1 MAYFYV
7 VLLGIA
13 VSLDGFVAGMAYGI
27 KGIRMPLISV
37 AIVGLVTAICAG
49 AAMVLAN
56 GLGAIINTQL
66 AISCGAALLILIGLF
81 SLFQEYLTKDVRS
94 YKAEGEVTARKLSFS
109 VGRLVISIV
118 AKPETADVDNS
129 NNISPL
135 ESIFL
140 GLALGLDNM
149 MAAFAAALM
158 GWLPPTAPLMMGAI
172 QMVVISA
179 GLYVSKRFVPER
191 VKKRF
196 PYLPGTILIL
206 IGLLRLG

>member
-1 MAYFYV
+1 MTYFYV
-7 VLLGIA
+7 ILLGLA
-13 VSLDGFVAGMAYGI
+13 VSLDGFVAGIAYGI

-37 AIVGLVTAICAG
+37 AIVGMVTAICAW
-49 AAMVLAN
+49 ASMALAN
-56 GLGAIINTQL
+56 VLGAIINSQL

-94 YKAEGEVTARKLSFS
+94 YQAEGEVTARKLSFS

-118 AKPETADVDNS
+118 AKPETADVDKS

-135 ESIFL
+135 ESVFL

-149 MAAFAAALM
+149 LAAFAAALM
-158 GWLPPTAPLMMGAI
+158 GWLPPTAPFMMGAI

-179 GLYVSKRFVPER
+179 GLYVSRRFIPDR

>member
-1 MAYFYV
+1 MTFLYV
-7 VLLGIA
+7 VLLGLA
-13 VSLDGFVAGMAYGI
+13 VSLDGFVAGMAYGM
-27 KGIRMPLISV
+27 KGIRMPLISLV
-37 AIVGLVTAICAG
+37 IVGLVTAVCAG
-49 AAMVLAN
+49 TAMALAN
-56 GLGAIINTQL
+56 VLGAIINTQL
-66 AISCGAALLILIGLF
+66 AISCGAVLLILLGLF

-94 YKAEGEVTARKLSFS
+94 YQAVGEVTARKLSFS

-118 AKPETADVDNS
+118 AKPETADVDKS

-149 MAAFAAALM
+149 LAAFAAALM
-158 GWLPPTAPLMMGAI
+158 GWLPPATPLVMGAI

-179 GLYVSKRFVPER
+179 GLYSAKRFVPEQ